1 MTMKIG
7 FGIGEFT
14 PYGRKISLLG
24 QMHERITDKI
34 NDGIFVSAMLIV
46 SENARTLWIAADALG
61 MTAEASHEC
70 YLAAKEIIPDLKEEE
85 FVTSATHIHTGL
97 SFEAY
102 NSLTAT
108 EKEAENVIKSDECR
122 KLLADA
128 VAKAVQKSKES
139 LEESRM
145 EIAVSRIQTGVCR
158 RMEYKDGK
166 TIMYGSTARED
177 FVKPESRDGGPM
189 QLIYVYGQ
197 NNSLKGV
204 VANLPCT
211 AQCDEQA
218 NYVTSDYWGVVRDE
232 ITEKLGKDVI
242 VLPLCRGAGDLTP
255 HHYIDR
261 FPTKPN
267 DSIAGGRKSAIELG
281 KRIARE
287 IVYCIG
293 ETAREYCGDV
303 HHYQAMK
310 EITLPCHTVTK
321 EEYQWAKDFIEKYK
335 TDQDYI
341 GDKSEFC
348 TGNRRFN
355 YLNSHYKIRKYE
367 GNNCQEIKTRIYAT
381 IIDDIA
387 FITSPFE
394 LFIEYSDRI
403 RMALKDNIVYD
414 VQLCYERLGYM
425 PTERAAKG
433 GSYSTFTFNG
443 ACPASA
449 GEILVKESI
458 DLVKSIAEY

>member
-1 MTMKIG
+1 MKTG
-7 FGIGEFT
+7 FGICEFT

-24 QMHERITDKI
+24 QMHERITEEI
-34 NDGIFVSAMLIV
+34 HDGIFVTAMLV
-46 SENARTLWIAADALG
+46 ESENARTLWIAADALG

-108 EKEAENVIKSDECR
+108 DTEPEGVIKSEECR

-128 VAKAVQKSKES
+128 VKSAVIKAVEN

-166 TIMYGSTARED
+166 TIMYGSTARDD
-177 FVKPESRDGGPM
+177 FLKSEGRDGGPM
-189 QLIYVYGQ
+189 QLIYVYGE
-197 NNSLKGV
+197 NNNLKGI

-218 NYVTSDYWGVVRDE
+218 SYVTSDYWGVVRAE
-232 ITEKLGKDVI
+232 VTEKLGEDVI
-242 VLPLCRGAGDLTP
+242 ILPLCRAAGDLTP

-261 FPTKPN
+261 FPSKPDDTK
-267 DSIAGGRKSAIELG
+267 SGGRKSAEELG
-281 KRIARE
+281 ERIARE
-287 IVYCIG
+287 IVHCKD
-293 ETAREYCGDV
+293 ETVREYSGSV
-303 HHYQAMK
+303 NHAQGMK
-310 EITLPCHTVTK
+310 EITLPCHTITK
-321 EEYQWAKDFIEKYK
+321 EEYQWAKDFIEKYNSDETYK
-335 TDQDYI
+335 
-341 GDKSEFC
+341 GDGSEFC

-355 YLNSHYKIRKYE
+355 HLNSHYKIRKYE
-367 GNNCQEIKTRIYAT
+367 NNNCEEIKTRIYAT
-381 IIDDIA
+381 VIGDIV
-387 FITSPFE
+387 FITNPFE
-394 LFIEYSDRI
+394 LFIEYGDRI

-414 VQLCYERLGYM
+414 VQLCYERLGYL
-425 PTERAAKG
+425 PTERASKG

-443 ACPASA
+443 ACTPNA